1 MSCSKWRWT
10 EACDGRPCPGDCDL
24 CRYFPEGEAVD
35 HVRENTERW
44 VISIEAPSG
53 FKFGASFICFRY
65 VDITDAVRELIQG
78 STDKLIRFATNN
90 RECLRPKEV
99 KDETD

>member
-1 MSCSKWRWT
+1 MFCSKWRWT

-24 CRYFPEGEAVD
+24 CGYFPEEEVAD
-35 HVRENTERW
+35 HIRENTERW
-44 VISIEAPSG
+44 VLCIEAPSG
-53 FKFGASFICFRY
+53 LKFGASFICFRN

-78 STDKLIRFATNN
+78 SADKLIRFAANN

-99 KDETD
+99 KNETD